1 MRQKL
6 GAHLKAARLVSER
19 PSPTKRQPFPC
30 HYTHLIKREYS
41 APQYIPVEDVET
53 IDRYK
58 TGGYHPIHIGDR
70 LGPENRFEIVN
81 KLGHGGYSTVWL
93 ARDKAEGRYVAL
105 KVAVAVSESSHTSR
119 ETSILR
125 ELEQSLAGDDEPPSA
140 VGVPRVR
147 AVFSH
152 AGPNGVHACLA
163 TDPCMCSVIE
173 SKEATRKVLP
183 FDPAVSRRITARLI
197 RTVAFLHSRGVAHGD
212 IHPRNVLLKLPDLS
226 SMTVNELYLKY
237 GEPAQEDILPWGG
250 APFTPSAHLP
260 QYVVVPAWFGKP
272 CEDATLEDADV
283 TLADFGEA
291 WKPADTRRYTRRYTL
306 NTPAL
311 YRPPEAMFA
320 QAQQIPISLAADIWT
335 LGCCIFAV
343 FGDSVLFKGLWAD
356 ENDVFAENISALGKP
371 PQVWWDL
378 WRKRSKFFDE
388 RGEWLPTSERTVD
401 EMYHSL
407 EDRAADSFKRDQPS
421 GLGDEEMADLLSM
434 LRGMLRW
441 RPEER
446 VSADDLV
453 KGAWMNKWGDKTD

>member
-6 GAHLKAARLVSER
+6 GAHLKAARL
-19 PSPTKRQPFPC
+19 
-30 HYTHLIKREYS
+30 
-41 APQYIPVEDVET
+41 YIPVEDVET

-58 TGGYHPIHIGDR
+58 TGGYHPIHIGDC

-212 IHPRNVLLKLPDLS
+212 LHPRNVLLKLPDLS
-226 SMTVNELYLKY
+226 SMTINELYLKY

-291 WKPADTRRYTRRYTL
+291 WKPADTPRYTL

-320 QAQQIPISLAADIWT
+320 QAQHIPISLAADIWT

-356 ENDVFAENISALGKP
+356 EDDVFAENISTLGKP
-371 PQVWWDL
+371 PQIWWDP

-388 RGEWLPTSERTVD
+388 RGEWLPTSARTVD

-407 EDRAADSFKRDQPS
+407 EDRAADSFKRNQPS

-453 KGAWMNKWGDKTD
+453 QGAWMNKWGNKTD